1 MSEFREVKEIWQAKP
16 ATDGA
21 GVKLNR
27 VFGYYEV
34 PKLDPFL
41 LLDDFRSENPDD
53 YIAGFPWHPH
63 RGIETVTYMIH
74 GKVRHEDSIGSNGVI
89 EGGDIQWMSAG
100 SGIVHQEM
108 PEQEKGLLWGFQLW
122 ANLPQAN
129 KMMKPLYQEYK
140 AKDIPVVDG
149 PHGLKVKVL
158 AGTWN
163 KVTGPVKNVTVK
175 PTYLDAEVPP
185 FAISDWEIDPTHN
198 VFAYV
203 AKGSATFQGKD
214 QPAGEKSLVLFEK
227 GNKIRIIAG
236 QDGVRFL
243 LIAGKPLGEPVAWR
257 GPIVMNTD
265 DELRTAFEEYANG
278 TFLKTE

>member
-1 MSEFREVKEIWQAKP
+1 MSDFQKVKEIWQAKP

-27 VFGYYEV
+27 VFGFYEV

-41 LLDDFRSENPDD
+41 LLDDFRSDDPDD

-108 PEQEKGLLWGFQLW
+108 PEQDKGLLWGFQLW
-122 ANLPQAN
+122 ANLPRAN
-129 KMMKPLYQEYK
+129 KMMKPSYQEYK
-140 AKDIPVVDG
+140 AKEIPVVDG

-163 KVTGPVKNVTVK
+163 KVTGPVKNVTVS
-175 PTYLDAEVPP
+175 PTYLDAKVPP

-203 AKGSATFQGKD
+203 ARGSATFQGKEK
-214 QPAGEKSLVLFEK
+214 PAGEKSLVLYEK
-227 GNKIRIIAG
+227 GNRIRIIAG
-236 QDGVRFL
+236 KDGVRFL
-243 LIAGKPLGEPVAWR
+243 LIAGKPLNEPVAWR

-265 DELRTAFEEYANG
+265 DELRTAFEEYSNG